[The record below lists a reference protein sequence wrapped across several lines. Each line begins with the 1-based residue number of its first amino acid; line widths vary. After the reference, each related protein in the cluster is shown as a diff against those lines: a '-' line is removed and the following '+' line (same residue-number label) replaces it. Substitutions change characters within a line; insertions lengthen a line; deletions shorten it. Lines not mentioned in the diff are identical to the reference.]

1 MKEYK
6 CKKCSGKIIQF
17 YYVNKSLGSLVNYGE
32 QNYMCLNWGEIYR
45 DVKIEEYKW
54 GDRVRAYNKRK
65 RPKHSYKG
73 KYRLIDSDKYIFVEG
88 GRYKEFFQA
97 RQTLPKLF
105 SFTSDTA
112 RKLIDMYSK
121 CVKTLNKMFGRNG
134 VIEWKN

>member
-32 QNYMCLNWGEIYR
+32 QNYMCLNCGEIYR

-88 GRYKEFFQA
+88 GRYKEFIQA
-97 RQTLPKLF
+97 RQALPKLF
-105 SFTSDTA
+105 TFTSDTA
-112 RKLIDMYSK
+112 RYLSCLLLHLILP
-121 CVKTLNKMFGRNG
+121 VN
-134 VIEWKN
+134 